1 MKLYSTLS
9 TNNMHLFNEAEKL
22 TKYHNEKEIIDNYFP
37 IRLEYYQKR
46 KNYQVVTLEKELQLL
61 GNKATYITE
70 NLNGTIDLRNKKKT
84 SIIDMLMDKCYDT
97 IDDDNEYKY
106 LLKMPMDSVSAEN
119 VNKIIQEKKNKELE
133 LEKLKAM
140 SIESI
145 WLKELDE
152 LKKQLQVPTTIK
164 INKKVLKITKK

>member
-1 MKLYSTLS
+1 
-9 TNNMHLFNEAEKL
+9 MHLFNESEKL

-46 KNYQVVTLEKELQLL
+46 KNYQVITLEKELQLL
-61 GNKATYITE
+61 SNKAAYITE
-70 NLNGTIDLRNKKKT
+70 NLKGTIDLRNKKKS
-84 SIIDMLMDKCYDT
+84 SIIDMLMEKEYDA

-106 LLKMPMDSVSAEN
+106 LLKMPMDSVSDEN

-145 WLKELDE
+145 WLNELDE
-152 LKKQLQVPTTIK
+152 LKKQLHVPTTIK
-164 INKKVLKITKK
+164 INTINKITKKVLKITKK